1 MRSSRC
7 LLGILTLAGTSAL
20 VQAGPNLYPD
30 PGFEATGEPGV
41 ARSGAKAGHLA
52 VGALKHWAAIGC
64 SLAVEPFAR
73 YRVTE
78 WVKATVGKGILFA
91 PHCYG
96 WDEYEWAFSAARPVQ
111 TLGEWV
117 QTEVTFVSP
126 NPTMEVN
133 PLASID
139 AEGCEAWVDD
149 VVVEKI
155 AEPAQVMAELIAKAE
170 PTSNER
176 QLLAR
181 WYVKQGNVAAA
192 QAQMQATDGL
202 ARADIATVLAR
213 NTPDLATRRPFVVEA
228 VAYGGPTFASGVP
241 RFLEISAGMS
251 VDERFAVA
259 VEGVRQNPGLDRA
272 GRGARLVIENLV
284 AGTTTGAETI
294 ADASAAMGR
303 RQAALRDALAAIPA
317 DSAAAPELRLA
328 LKTVDDAAAK
338 VAAQRAALG
347 TCVVQLGGK
356 SISPQTH
363 AIIVPDQCSAPED
376 YAARDLRRHL
386 ELVTG
391 HVLPIRPEKDAGDCT
406 PIYVGKCAKTLSA
419 GIDVGSLGLE
429 GIHLKTA
436 GPALYLAGNQRGV
449 GYAVSTFLED
459 YVGCR
464 WFTPDCATWPREGT
478 ITVPVLDRPYAPPLE
493 YRAGDFPI
501 ARQGD
506 FANHLRLNGANHAL
520 SDEQGSKVGVRS
532 LAHTFAALVPP
543 ETHFKDHPEY
553 FSLVNGKRQSGYAQ
567 LCLTNPDVLRLA
579 IAGVRQW
586 IKDDPRGTVFSV
598 SQNDTANYCEC
609 AACTAVAEEEGS
621 QSGPVLR
628 FVNAVADDIREDYP
642 TLAIETLAY
651 QYTRKPPKITKPRP
665 NVIICLCSI
674 ECCFIH
680 PLGSD
685 PFNQTFA
692 DDIRGWHTICNRLW
706 IWDYIIN
713 YAHSICPFPN
723 LYVLKPNIDFFIA
736 SGVKGIYEE
745 SCYYTPGSELQELRN
760 YVMAKLLWDPSYDTD
775 KAIDEFC
782 AAFYGP
788 AAPAVRS
795 YVNLIHRA
803 TQEDPKLHVQ
813 IYTHPRLYVT
823 PATLAQASALFDQ
836 AEEAVKGDPTLL
848 QRVQVARLP
857 VLYAEITLSTGGT
870 VAERGD
876 RLVQQGGTDVSA
888 LAERFERTA
897 RAAGVTMVNEGTAFE
912 SWLQGVP
919 RRRHEIAIER
929 LRNPAME
936 LAVLPE
942 LGGRIWRL
950 KLVPSGRELLK
961 VEGHEDAWIPAEGG
975 YEEYSQDGYR
985 SPGWSEAYA
994 VQERTERTLTMA
1006 ADLRNGLRL
1015 TRRLELDPLKPL
1027 LKITSTLTNTGA
1039 EAKTARLR
1047 AHPEFAVTST
1057 ERASVRIRR
1066 ADGTWETV
1074 SLANPKDPQAELN
1087 EWRRDDELPAG
1098 AWAVV
1103 DEAADIALVDRF
1115 APGQVVQA
1123 LLNRSGAQS
1132 RVNLETYSPEL
1143 SLPPGKSLS
1152 MEHTYEVFAPA
1163 AGAFR

>member
-1 MRSSRC
+1 MNTVRS
-7 LLGILTLAGTSAL
+7 LLAALTLVGASAR

-30 PGFEATGEPGV
+30 PGFESTGETGT
-41 ARSGAKAGHLA
+41 AHSGAKAGHLT
-52 VGALKHWAAIGC
+52 VGAPSHWAAIGA
-64 SLAVEPFAR
+64 SITVEPFAR

-78 WVKATVGKGILFA
+78 WVKATVGKGIFFA

-96 WDEYEWAFSAARPVQ
+96 WDEYEWAFSAARPVP
-111 TLGEWV
+111 TMADWG
-117 QTEVTFVSP
+117 QTEVTFVTP
-126 NPTMEVN
+126 NTTMSVN
-133 PLASID
+133 PLAAID
-139 AEGCEAWVDD
+139 AEACEAWVDD

-155 AEPAQVMAELIAKAE
+155 AEPEQVMAELSAKAE
-170 PTSNER
+170 PTPAER

-181 WYVKQGNVAAA
+181 WYVKQGRMADA
-192 QAQMQATDGL
+192 QAQMRAADGL

-213 NTPDLATRRPFVVEA
+213 NTPDRAARRPFVVEV
-228 VAYGGPTFASGVP
+228 VAYGGPTFASGLV
-241 RFLEISAGMS
+241 RFAEITAGWS
-251 VDERFAVA
+251 VSEKFAVA
-259 VEGVRQNPGLDRA
+259 VEGVLRNPGLDRA
-272 GRGARLVIENLV
+272 GRAARLVIEDLMGAASN
-284 AGTTTGAETI
+284 GTETL
-294 ADASAAMGR
+294 ADASADARGRQDGLREAM
-303 RQAALRDALAAIPA
+303 AALPPDA
-317 DSAAAPELRLA
+317 AAAPELRAAMASVDKAVAA
-328 LKTVDDAAAK
+328 L
-338 VAAQRAALG
+338 AAQRAALG
-347 TCVVQLGGK
+347 TCVVQIGGVALT
-356 SISPQTH
+356 PETH
-363 AIIVPDQCSAPED
+363 AIILPNQPTAPEE

-386 ELVTG
+386 EWVTG
-391 HVLPIRPEKDAGDCT
+391 RALPIRLEKDAGECT
-406 PIYVGKCAKTLSA
+406 PLHVGRCEQTRSA
-419 GIDVGSLGLE
+419 GIDVASLGVE
-429 GIHLKTA
+429 GIHVKTS

-449 GYAVSTFLED
+449 GYAVSVFLED

-464 WFTPDCATWPREGT
+464 WFTPDCATWPQSGT
-478 ITVPVLDRPYAPPLE
+478 IVVPEVDRRYLPPLE
-493 YRAGDFPI
+493 YRGGDFPI
-501 ARQGD
+501 ARQGE

-520 SDEQGSKVGVRS
+520 SDEQGGKVGVRS

-543 ETHFKDHPEY
+543 DTYYKDHPEY

-567 LCLTNPDVLRLA
+567 LCLTHPEVLRLA

-609 AACTAVAEEEGS
+609 AACTAVADAEGS

-628 FVNAVADDIREDYP
+628 FVNAVADDIGKDYP
-642 TLAIETLAY
+642 NVAIETLAY
-651 QYTRKPPKITKPRP
+651 QYTRKPPKLTKPRP

-692 DDIRGWHTICNRLW
+692 DDIRGWNKICDRLW

-723 LYVLKPNIDFFIA
+723 LYVLQPNIDFFIA

-760 YVMAKLLWDPSYDTD
+760 YVMAKLLWDPRYDVDT
-775 KAIDEFC
+775 AIDEFC

-788 AAPAVRS
+788 AAQPLRA
-795 YVNLIHRA
+795 YINLIHQS
-803 TQEDPKLHVQ
+803 TQQDPKLHVQ
-813 IYTHPRLYVT
+813 IYTHPRAYVT
-823 PATLAQASALFDQ
+823 PAVIAQAGALFDQ
-836 AEEAVKGDPTLL
+836 AEAAVKGDAIRLH
-848 QRVQVARLP
+848 RVQVARLP
-857 VLYAEITLSTGGT
+857 ILYAEITLSSGGT
-870 VAERGD
+870 LAERGD
-876 RLVQQGGTDVSA
+876 QLVQQGGTDVTA
-888 LAERFERTA
+888 LAARFESIA
-897 RAAGVTMVNEGTAFE
+897 RAAGVTMVNEGTAFD

-919 RRRHEIAIER
+919 RPRRQIAIER
-929 LRNPAME
+929 LRNPA
-936 LAVLPE
+936 LDVAVLPE

-961 VEGHEDAWIPAEGG
+961 VEGSEGAWIPTTGG

-985 SPGWSEAYA
+985 SPGWNEAYS

-1006 ADLRNGLRL
+1006 VDLRNGLRL

-1027 LKITSTLTNTGA
+1027 LTIRSTLTNIGA
-1039 EAKTARLR
+1039 EVRTARLR

-1057 ERASVRIRR
+1057 EQASVRILS
-1066 ADGTWETV
+1066 AAGTWQTV
-1074 SLANPKDPQAELN
+1074 SLANPADPTAELN
-1087 EWRRDDELPAG
+1087 EWRRDGELPAG

-1103 DEAADIALVDRF
+1103 DEAADVAIMDRF

-1132 RVNLETYSPEL
+1132 RVNLEIYSPEVQ
-1143 SLPPGKSLS
+1143 LPPGKSLS
-1152 MEHTYEVFAPA
+1152 LEHAYEIITPA